1 MQDAARQFHFQA
13 ESVGFF
19 IYRTPPYRS
28 AQPSGLDFL
37 CKMTVLSVQKSKQ
50 PVGCTTQ
57 GCSAGGCS
65 WPGPQT
71 HTDTW
76 VQHQLP
82 CSLCPSPQRW
92 ARGWGQGELQR
103 QLPPAAPHAAAR
115 VSEEDE
121 VRITQ
126 QRAAPTSLLSHLKKP
141 TGHVAKR
148 LLWLP
153 GFLGAAQPSSAML
166 GSRKQLA
173 AVLSLKLHVNKAQ
186 STRRVS
192 DPPNSH
198 HPHPRGCT
206 NPSQPRVS
214 SSVSGQPH
222 QGSPRERRGRSP
234 ARECFQGG
242 GVTAGDEDSQGVC
255 SRERALGN

>member
-1 MQDAARQFHFQA
+1 MYNTRLLSGGMLMARTADPHGH
-13 ESVGFF
+13 VGPAPVALF
-19 IYRTPPYRS
+19 P
-28 AQPSGLDFL
+28 
-37 CKMTVLSVQKSKQ
+37 VSK
-50 PVGCTTQ
+50 
-57 GCSAGGCS
+57 
-65 WPGPQT
+65 
-71 HTDTW
+71 
-76 VQHQLP
+76 
-82 CSLCPSPQRW
+82 PQRR